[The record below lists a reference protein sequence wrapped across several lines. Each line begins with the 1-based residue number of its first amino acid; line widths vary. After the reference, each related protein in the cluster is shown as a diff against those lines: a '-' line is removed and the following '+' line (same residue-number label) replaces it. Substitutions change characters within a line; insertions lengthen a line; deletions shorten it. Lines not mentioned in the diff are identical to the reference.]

1 LKLVAV
7 HTRSFTSPLS
17 RPYAISGGSWDS
29 VDMVL
34 VELTTVTGQVGH
46 GQASPAEEVTG
57 ETAAS
62 AARELDPAQLDFLIG
77 REAAPLALFDALCTH
92 VHGPAARAAL
102 DMALHDLSAQ
112 RAGLPLVEQLGRV
125 HRGLRTS
132 VTIGVK
138 SLAETLAEADEYRA
152 RGLCHIKVKTGVD
165 VELDLER
172 LAGLRE
178 RFGPS
183 LVLRVDA
190 NQGYDVPALRRFVT
204 ATASL
209 DIELI
214 EQPLPPAL
222 DGELLAFPAEVRR
235 KFIADESVHSEADL
249 ERLSALGAR
258 HGAPFGGVNVKL
270 MKCGGP
276 TAALRL
282 ARAVERAGLAL
293 MWGCMDESVL
303 GIAAALHT
311 ALASRATAYL
321 DLDGSLDLAEDP
333 YVGGFTLDGDRM
345 ETLPRPGLG
354 VTASAAPTDAWEQ
367 RRA

>member
-1 LKLVAV
+1 V
-7 HTRSFTSPLS
+7 R
-17 RPYAISGGSWDS
+17 
-29 VDMVL
+29 
-34 VELTTVTGQVGH
+34 
-46 GQASPAEEVTG
+46 
-57 ETAAS
+57 
-62 AARELDPAQLDFLIG
+62 
-77 REAAPLALFDALCTH
+77 
-92 VHGPAARAAL
+92 GPAARAAL

-112 RAGLPLVEQLGRV
+112 RAGQPLVEQLGRA

-152 RGLCHIKVKTGVD
+152 RGLSILKVKTGVD

-172 LAGLRE
+172 LARLRE

-183 LVLRVDA
+183 LGLRVDA
-190 NQGYDVPALRRFVT
+190 NQGYDLPALRRFVA

-235 KFIADESVHSEADL
+235 RLIADESVLGEAYL
-249 ERLSALGAR
+249 ARLSALGAR
-258 HGAPFGGVNVKL
+258 SVRSRGAPFGGVNVKL

-282 ARAVERAGLAL
+282 ARAAERAGLAL

-321 DLDGSLDLAEDP
+321 DLDGSLDLAQDP
-333 YVGGFTLDGDRM
+333 YVGGFTLEGDRM

-354 VTASAAPTDAWEQ
+354 VSASTARPEGQD
-367 RRA
+367 RH